1 MKMGYEQKGIVV
13 HMYRLVDG
21 KKFYFTKDELYLEDR
36 SKAAYERFENVEEFN
51 SFLEKNIK
59 RLITEHGEDIRFE
72 KRRRCV
78 KKAKKN

>member
-1 MKMGYEQKGIVV
+1 
-13 HMYRLVDG
+13 MYRLVDG

-36 SKAAYERFENVEEFN
+36 SKAAYERFKNVEEFN

-72 KRRRCV
+72 KRRRYV

>member
-1 MKMGYEQKGIVV
+1 MKRGYEQKGIVV

-72 KRRRCV
+72 KRRRYI